1 MPFNSSLNDVVL
13 FEIPGPSGA
22 TELLA
27 ELSSKRLAWLERGE
41 DVTVVGV
48 LLNPNDDDLAC
59 LLRAVEKW
67 VEQRGLLAI
76 RFEVDGGTYVLQPSF
91 TASANTA
98 A

>member
-1 MPFNSSLNDVVL
+1 MPFNSSLNDIVL
-13 FEIPGPSGA
+13 FEVPGQSRA

-27 ELSSKRLAWLERGE
+27 EVSSSRLAWMEQGD
-41 DVTVVGV
+41 DVSVVGV
-48 LLNPNDDDLAC
+48 VLNPNDDDLAC

>member
-1 MPFNSSLNDVVL
+1 MPFNSSLNEIVL
-13 FEIPGPSGA
+13 FEIPAQSGA

-27 ELSSKRLAWLERGE
+27 EVSSSRLAWMERGD
-41 DVTVVGV
+41 DVSVVGV

-59 LLRAVEKW
+59 LLRAVERW

>member
-13 FEIPGPSGA
+13 FEIPGQSGA

-41 DVTVVGV
+41 DVAVVGV

-67 VEQRGLLAI
+67 VEERGLLAI

>member
-1 MPFNSSLNDVVL
+1 VPFNSSLNDIVL
-13 FEIPGPSGA
+13 FEIPGQSGA
-22 TELLA
+22 ELLA
-27 ELSSKRLAWLERGE
+27 ELSSTRLAWMERGD
-41 DVTVVGV
+41 DVTVIGV